1 MAAAIEDAVV
11 LAPEQPAIMTD
22 ATMPAEPN
30 DYEPNNDA
38 TRGSEAQKSNGSVE
52 ESNNMDMDMAADSE
66 STDSEQRR
74 IKAPTGKRRVS
85 FAPVLSVDA
94 EAASDYASSS
104 VISISAAT
112 ASLEPASIATPVVA
126 VRPAPVEDDDV
137 VVPPA
142 YCCCC
147 VWCCNCC
154 CNVLYSLP
162 CMMPDPKQ
170 KQQQQQIE
178 RGTSGAEAEQMER
191 A

>member
-22 ATMPAEPN
+22 ATMPP
-30 DYEPNNDA
+30 DPNNDA
-38 TRGSEAQKSNGSVE
+38 TRGSVAQKSNGSVE
-52 ESNNMDMDMAADSE
+52 ESNNMDIDMAADSE

-74 IKAPTGKRRVS
+74 IKTPTGKRCVS

-162 CMMPDPKQ
+162 CMMPEPEQKQ
-170 KQQQQQIE
+170 QQQQQIE

>member
-22 ATMPAEPN
+22 ATMPPDPN
-30 DYEPNNDA
+30 GDEPNNDA
-38 TRGSEAQKSNGSVE
+38 NRGSVAQKSNGSVE
-52 ESNNMDMDMAADSE
+52 ESNNMDMDMP
-66 STDSEQRR
+66 TDSEQRR
-74 IKAPTGKRRVS
+74 IKTPTGKRRVS

-162 CMMPDPKQ
+162 CMMPDPEQ
-170 KQQQQQIE
+170 KPQQQQQQIE
-178 RGTSGAEAEQMER
+178 RGTSLWGAEAEQMER